1 MDWIWWIGCV
11 PAFLR
16 ELRPSHPTIHKPW
29 TSFDASL
36 VLPNVVQM
44 RPCLSSFFCVSGSG
58 PSTDT
63 IFNLQWPLY
72 SASQNGATWTVV
84 SCRRLG
90 CVDVPSWSVYV
101 GSIRPILTAHN
112 PTSNLYKMADS
123 KPLSQFTCCQVWTS
137 YETGT
142 QMLIVNAWE
151 SWTSWPS
158 LEIELATSWTNCRL
172 CDDQL

>member
-1 MDWIWWIGCV
+1 MASVISRRSCAIVSATHYTSRWIRFDG
-11 PAFLR
+11 L
-16 ELRPSHPTIHKPW
+16 
-29 TSFDASL
+29 DASQHFSGNYALHIPPYTNHELHLMQVWFCLMLCKCAL
-36 VLPNVVQM
+36 VCPVSFAYQVQVQAQT
-44 RPCLSSFFCVSGSG
+44 PFLICSDQFTQ
-58 PSTDT
+58 P
-63 IFNLQWPLY
+63 PK
-72 SASQNGATWTVV
+72 NGASWTVV

-142 QMLIVNAWE
+142 QMLIVNA
-151 SWTSWPS
+151 
-158 LEIELATSWTNCRL
+158 
-172 CDDQL
+172 